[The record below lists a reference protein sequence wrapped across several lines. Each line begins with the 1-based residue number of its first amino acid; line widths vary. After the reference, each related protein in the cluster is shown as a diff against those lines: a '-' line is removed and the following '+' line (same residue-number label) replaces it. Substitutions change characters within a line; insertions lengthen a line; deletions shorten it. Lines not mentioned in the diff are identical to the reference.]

1 MDIGLSISLDFNSEH
16 KIQSILAVSKLLE
29 NGLKD
34 MDYSVINHYWILC
47 KVQKTIGVLEQF
59 ASVPRHRFVE
69 HLRVRNL
76 DNSFTDYYGV
86 YTCGFKIDFE
96 EYDAFIE
103 STDVEAKRTIARK
116 VVESLANLDNLSK
129 KAAGFDKDRFKADV
143 IRLFQKYDLL

>member
-1 MDIGLSISLDFNSEH
+1 MRFTL
-16 KIQSILAVSKLLE
+16 KKLLFLYIAD
-29 NGLKD
+29 NQVLRRQRIFNCQSQD
-34 MDYSVINHYWILC
+34 HYWILC
-47 KVQKTIGVLEQF
+47 KVQKTIGGLEQF

-103 STDVEAKRTIARK
+103 STDEEAKRTIARK

>member
-1 MDIGLSISLDFNSEH
+1 M
-16 KIQSILAVSKLLE
+16 
-29 NGLKD
+29 
-34 MDYSVINHYWILC
+34 
-47 KVQKTIGVLEQF
+47 EQF

-103 STDVEAKRTIARK
+103 STDEEAKRTIARK